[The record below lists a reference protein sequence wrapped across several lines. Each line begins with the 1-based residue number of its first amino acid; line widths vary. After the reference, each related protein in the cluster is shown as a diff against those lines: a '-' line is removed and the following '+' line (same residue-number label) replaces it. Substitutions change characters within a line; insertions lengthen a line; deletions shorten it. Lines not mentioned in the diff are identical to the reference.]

1 MQSLGQVELAL
12 FWNALNTCDRKK
24 SLHKLDLMNKLFI
37 PF

>member
-1 MQSLGQVELAL
+1 MQSLGQVELAFVL
-12 FWNALNTCDRKK
+12 ECLKYLRPQK